1 MARRHSHKARR
12 AEPLFPDRHPPG
24 IARRQPRRTGLPI
37 REKMSNSV
45 LSVSRAS
52 IASGWLVLS
61 CNLLIA
67 FGLICLPAGCAPS
80 NVTYYKSGG
89 DQYKFNLDSEECS
102 ERAKM
107 IAQSHMVSPDAK
119 PDAGLVQK
127 YYNECLYAK
136 GWSLIP
142 LDQRD
147 RSLWTWK
154 GRNVSFDTFTMELPP
169 GFLLRTES
177 KWVLGPTWS
186 HQLNAQEAKKT
197 TFLILVAQE
206 SIKDKIQVINYPVPG
221 GFTLYTGGRLNK
233 YDIRWSVF
241 VRRYQQNVV
250 AVLGAY
256 IYPEKTRRISLVF
269 SQSLASAGWPE
280 KAYTLSLAQKKE
292 LDQLY
297 PTWISWLKE
306 QTGSKEREEKPGIRK
321 YLRFLWEQ

>member
-1 MARRHSHKARR
+1 MIPSIHHSII
-12 AEPLFPDRHPPG
+12 P
-24 IARRQPRRTGLPI
+24 
-37 REKMSNSV
+37 
-45 LSVSRAS
+45 VSKHALLL
-52 IASGWLVLS
+52 LV
-61 CNLLIA
+61 CLLVA
-67 FGLICLPAGCAPS
+67 CATK
-80 NVTYYKSGG
+80 NVTYYKPGG

-107 IAQSHMVSPDAK
+107 IAQSKMFSPDAK
-119 PDAGLVQK
+119 PDKALVQK
-127 YYNECLYAK
+127 YYRECLYAK

-169 GFLLRTES
+169 SFLLRTES

-186 HQLNAQEAKKT
+186 HQLNAQDTKKT

-206 SIKDKIQVINYPVPG
+206 TIKGEIQVINYPKPG

-241 VRRYQQNVV
+241 VRRYQENVV

-256 IYPEKTRRISLVF
+256 IYLAKTRRISVVF
-269 SQSLASAGWPE
+269 SQSLVETGRLE
-280 KAYTLSLAQKKE
+280 RGYTLSLAQKKE

>member
-1 MARRHSHKARR
+1 MI
-12 AEPLFPDRHPPG
+12 PLFHHPIIPG
-24 IARRQPRRTGLPI
+24 SRYALLLL
-37 REKMSNSV
+37 V
-45 LSVSRAS
+45 CLLVS
-52 IASGWLVLS
+52 
-61 CNLLIA
+61 
-67 FGLICLPAGCAPS
+67 CATK
-80 NVTYYKSGG
+80 NVTYYKPGG
-89 DQYKFNLDSEECS
+89 DQYKFDLDSKECS

-107 IAQSHMVSPDAK
+107 IAQSQMVSPEAK

-127 YYNECLYAK
+127 YYSDCIYAK

-154 GRNVSFDTFTMELPP
+154 GRNVSFDTFTMELPR

-186 HQLNAQEAKKT
+186 HQLNARGPEKR

-206 SIKDKIQVINYPVPG
+206 SIKGKIQRMNYPRPG
-221 GFTLYTGGRLNK
+221 GFTLYTGGRLDK

-250 AVLGAY
+250 AILGAY
-256 IYPEKTRRISLVF
+256 IYPENTRRISVVF
-269 SQSLASAGWPE
+269 SQSLAATGRPE
-280 KAYTLSLAQKKE
+280 RGYSLSLTQKEE

-297 PTWISWLKE
+297 PIWISWLKE
-306 QTGSKEREEKPGIRK
+306 QTGSKERQEKPGIRNH
-321 YLRFLWEQ
+321 LRFLWEQ

>member
-1 MARRHSHKARR
+1 MIPSFHHSII
-12 AEPLFPDRHPPG
+12 P
-24 IARRQPRRTGLPI
+24 
-37 REKMSNSV
+37 
-45 LSVSRAS
+45 VSKHALLL
-52 IASGWLVLS
+52 LV
-61 CNLLIA
+61 CLLVA
-67 FGLICLPAGCAPS
+67 CATK
-80 NVTYYKSGG
+80 NVTYYKPGG
-89 DQYKFNLDSEECS
+89 DQYKFNIDSEECS

-154 GRNVSFDTFTMELPP
+154 GRNVSFDTFTMELPV

-186 HQLNAQEAKKT
+186 HQLIAQEAKKT

-241 VRRYQQNVV
+241 VRRYQQNMV

-256 IYPEKTRRISLVF
+256 IYLENTRRISLVF
-269 SQSLASAGWPE
+269 SQSLAAIGRSESGYA
-280 KAYTLSLAQKKE
+280 LSLSQKKE

-297 PTWISWLKE
+297 PIWLSWLKE

>member
-1 MARRHSHKARR
+1 MIPSFHHSIIPVSKHALLL
-12 AEPLFPDRHPPG
+12 LFC
-24 IARRQPRRTGLPI
+24 L
-37 REKMSNSV
+37 
-45 LSVSRAS
+45 
-52 IASGWLVLS
+52 LV
-61 CNLLIA
+61 A
-67 FGLICLPAGCAPS
+67 CATK
-80 NVTYYKSGG
+80 NVTYYKPGG
-89 DQYKFNLDSEECS
+89 DQYKFNIDSEECS

-154 GRNVSFDTFTMELPP
+154 GRNVSFDSFTMELPP

-186 HQLNAQEAKKT
+186 HQLIAQEAKKT

-241 VRRYQQNVV
+241 VRRYQQNMV

-256 IYPEKTRRISLVF
+256 IYLENTRRISLVF
-269 SQSLASAGWPE
+269 SQSLAAIGRSESDYA
-280 KAYTLSLAQKKE
+280 LSLSQKKE

-297 PTWISWLKE
+297 PIWLSWLKE

>member
-1 MARRHSHKARR
+1 MIRSFILPQVKRSSNEMLLERS
-12 AEPLFPDRHPPG
+12 G
-24 IARRQPRRTGLPI
+24 PRVANTFGTVSKHVSIL
-37 REKMSNSV
+37 N
-45 LSVSRAS
+45 LSLAL
-52 IASGWLVLS
+52 LVL
-61 CNLLIA
+61 CIMVA
-67 FGLICLPAGCAPS
+67 CATK
-80 NVTYYKSGG
+80 NVTYYKPGG

-107 IAQSHMVSPDAK
+107 IAQSQMVSPDAK
-119 PDAGLVQK
+119 PDKGLVHK
-127 YYNECLYAK
+127 YYSDCLYAK

-147 RSLWTWK
+147 RPLWTWK
-154 GRNVSFDTFTMELPP
+154 GRNVSFEKFTMELPP
-169 GFLLRTES
+169 DFLLRTES

-186 HQLNAQEAKKT
+186 HQLNAQDSKGM

-206 SIKDKIQVINYPVPG
+206 SIKDKIQKMNYPKPG
-221 GFTLYTGGRLNK
+221 GFTLYTGGRLDK

-241 VRRYQQNVV
+241 VRRYQENAV

-256 IYPEKTRRISLVF
+256 IYLEKTRRISVVF
-269 SQSLASAGWPE
+269 SQSLAATGREESGYA
-280 KAYTLSLAQKKE
+280 LSLDQKKE

-306 QTGSKEREEKPGIRK
+306 QTGAKEREEKAGIRK

>member
-1 MARRHSHKARR
+1 MIPSFHHSIIPVSKHALLL
-12 AEPLFPDRHPPG
+12 LF
-24 IARRQPRRTGLPI
+24 
-37 REKMSNSV
+37 
-45 LSVSRAS
+45 
-52 IASGWLVLS
+52 
-61 CNLLIA
+61 CLLIS
-67 FGLICLPAGCAPS
+67 CATR
-80 NVTYYKSGG
+80 NVTYYKPGG
-89 DQYKFNLDSEECS
+89 DQYKFNIDSEECS
-102 ERAKM
+102 ERANM

-127 YYNECLYAK
+127 YYNECIYAK

-154 GRNVSFDTFTMELPP
+154 GRNVSFDTFTMELPV

-186 HQLNAQEAKKT
+186 HQLNAQDTKKT

-206 SIKDKIQVINYPVPG
+206 SIKDKIQKMNYPVPG

-241 VRRYQQNVV
+241 VKRYQQNAV

-256 IYPEKTRRISLVF
+256 IYPGKTRRISLVF
-269 SQSLASAGWPE
+269 SQSLASTGRPE
-280 KAYTLSLAQKKE
+280 SGYALSLAQKKE

-297 PTWISWLKE
+297 PIWLSWLKG
-306 QTGSKEREEKPGIRK
+306 QTGSKELEEKAGIRK